1 MDDIASQRNLNP
13 QQDAAYF
20 RQSADFR
27 SRTQKILSAES
38 VGSFSYKEETDVAK
52 KVKTIFP
59 MKNDTRRQ

>member
-27 SRTQKILSAES
+27 NRTQKILSSES
-38 VGSFSYKEETDVAK
+38 VVSFSYKEETDVAK
-52 KVKTIFP
+52 KVKAIFP
-59 MKNDTRRQ
+59 MKNDNRRQ